1 MPIAGPIGSSPVE
14 LELMT
19 RKQPAGKDHDEALRG
34 IGNVGDHA
42 VDHGVCASDE
52 RPVCQSDRRVV
63 EHPPIAMLIDRMT
76 LISLMGSPDWQ
87 ACPAETC
94 VA

>member
-19 RKQPAGKDHDEALRG
+19 RKQPAGKDHDEAVRG

-42 VDHGVCASDE
+42 VDSWRLRQRRTARVPIRPPGRRTPTYRNAYRTDDVDLAHG
-52 RPVCQSDRRVV
+52 
-63 EHPPIAMLIDRMT
+63 LT
-76 LISLMGSPDWQ
+76 
-87 ACPAETC
+87 
-94 VA
+94 